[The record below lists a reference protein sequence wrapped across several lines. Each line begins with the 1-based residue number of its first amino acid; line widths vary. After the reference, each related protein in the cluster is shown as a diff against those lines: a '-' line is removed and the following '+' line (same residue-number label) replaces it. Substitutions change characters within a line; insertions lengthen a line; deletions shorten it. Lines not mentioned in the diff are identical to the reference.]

1 MPIAALDSGSGG
13 GTPAPDPVTT
23 NHQQLRLYR
32 GMRSFPF
39 FFTWACVFVIAFFLV
54 N

>member
-1 MPIAALDSGSGG
+1 MPIAVLDSGSGG
-13 GTPAPDPVTT
+13 GTPEPEVTT

-39 FFTWACVFVIAFFLV
+39 FFSWVLVFSVAVFLV
-54 N
+54 S